1 MVTFGSPARHNPRQI
16 ADGNYRATHAIN
28 GAFPHRYSWLVLKQ
42 VYNHKIVFTC
52 TAGEFFS
59 LIIELM
65 IKEKNSQ
72 NVKKWVDAVVY
83 FGLINP
89 FSRKAERI

>member
-1 MVTFGSPARHNPRQI
+1 MVTFGSPARHNPRQVE
-16 ADGNYRATHAIN
+16 
-28 GAFPHRYSWLVLKQ
+28 AFPHRYSWLVLKQ

-52 TAGEFFS
+52 TAGD
-59 LIIELM
+59 LINSM

-83 FGLINP
+83 FG
-89 FSRKAERI
+89 

>member
-52 TAGEFFS
+52 TAGD
-59 LIIELM
+59 LINSM

-89 FSRKAERI
+89 FSRKAECI